1 MSTSRIDRK
10 WAVVG
15 GLVLLAVL
23 LVLPFLVK
31 NFRVFQ
37 FNMVMIYAIAVL
49 GLNILTGYN
58 GQISLGHGAF
68 YAIGAYVAAVLMAQ
82 AGWPYW
88 ATIPVSALVC
98 FVFGYLMG
106 FPALR
111 LGGHYLALATFAL
124 ALAIP
129 QLLKYKAIEGWTGGV
144 MGIVLSKPEPP
155 FEFSLFDQPLSQDR
169 WLYYVI
175 LLVTLIMFGIAWRLL
190 RGRVGRALVAIRD
203 HPIAAAA
210 MGINLPVFKSLTFGV
225 SAAFTGV
232 AGALGAVAVAFVSP
246 DSFTVFLSIT
256 FLVGVVVGGLAS
268 IHGAIFGA
276 IFIQYVPHVAEEI
289 SKSAPWAIYGVFLIV
304 LMYVMPTGVAGL
316 LDRVFGKLRRKNENV
331 NPSPGGSAIAAAP
344 ASHHPA
350 GGKL

>member
-1 MSTSRIDRK
+1 MNTIDRK
-10 WAVVG
+10 WMWIG
-15 GLVLLAVL
+15 GIVLLAFL

-37 FNMVMIYAIAVL
+37 LNMVMIYAIAIL

-68 YAIGAYVAAVLMAQ
+68 YAIGAYVAAMLMAY
-82 AGWPYW
+82 GHWPFW
-88 ATIPVSALVC
+88 LTLPVAAVVC
-98 FVFGYLMG
+98 FGFGYLMG

-124 ALAIP
+124 ALAVP
-129 QLLKYKAIEGWTGGV
+129 QLLKYKAIESWTGGV
-144 MGIVLSKPEPP
+144 MGIVLTKPDPP
-155 FEFSLFDQPLSQDR
+155 FQLTVLGQPLSQDR
-169 WLYYVI
+169 WLYF
-175 LLVTLIMFGIAWRLL
+175 VTLAVMLLMFLLAWRLL
-190 RGRVGRALVAIRD
+190 RGRVGRALIAIRD

-232 AGALGAVAVAFVSP
+232 AGALGAVVVAFVSP

-256 FLVGVVVGGLAS
+256 LLVGVVVGGLAT

-276 IFIQYVPHVAEEI
+276 LFIQFVPHWAEDI
-289 SKSAPWAIYGVFLIV
+289 SKSAPWAIYGVFLIL
-304 LMYVMPTGVAGL
+304 LMYLMPTGAAGL
-316 LDRVFGKLRRKNENV
+316 IERILARFKGPACAAT
-331 NPSPGGSAIAAAP
+331 PSGLTASAAVP
-344 ASHHPA
+344 ASTHPA